1 MTSSALASVPSLRRW
16 KFVDGA
22 GTLAVLCAA
31 LAAVPAA
38 LAGPSEDPVEAFLL
52 SAAAAKGRP
61 GAPLRLSDLQA
72 RRDESLHFS
81 LLPPAAAARSAAAGE
96 SLLYTRSR
104 AVFLQDEPAPAP
116 AETPGIAV
124 TLREKNSSI
133 VRESDG
139 GLQLAGLG
147 PLSLVGFYGFGG
159 ITRDN
164 GYHFTGTGYSSI
176 DGTSRVLPA
185 SLSLAGFTADPR
197 QNIYSAEMRAEAPMQ
212 ISGQTQVVPFI
223 GYRAVLTQQS
233 DAGLFNALGGEGST
247 DSGQKSARQIP
258 LGVGLVHTRQVDA
271 KTRYRFKSVLGAV
284 TSAPEGSGASGEEA
298 GNSVTGIGSLGIE
311 LQRGTWSLEA
321 GADLGVSSESRSEK
335 GLSINFKRAF

>member
-1 MTSSALASVPSLRRW
+1 M
-16 KFVDGA
+16 
-22 GTLAVLCAA
+22 CAA
-31 LAAVPAA
+31 LAAAQAA
-38 LAGPSEDPVEAFLL
+38 LADPSEDPVEAFLL

-61 GAPLRLSDLQA
+61 GAAPKLSDLQA
-72 RRDESLHFS
+72 RGDEPLPFS
-81 LLPPAAAARSAAAGE
+81 LLPPAGAARSAAPGE
-96 SLLYTRSR
+96 SLLYTWSR
-104 AVFLQDEPAPAP
+104 AGFLQDEPDPAP
-116 AETPGIAV
+116 AAAPGIAV
-124 TLREKNSSI
+124 ALREKNSSI

-176 DGTSRVLPA
+176 GGTSRVLPA

-212 ISGQTQVVPFI
+212 LSGQTQVVPFI

-284 TSAPEGSGASGEEA
+284 TSVPEGSGASGDEM
-298 GNSVTGIGSLGIE
+298 GNSVTGIGSLGVE

-321 GADLGVSSESRSEK
+321 GADLGVSSESRSET